1 VARQSALEVG
11 TGAVV
16 LVVAAGFLAYAVAYS
31 GTAPVSGY
39 PLHARFNSVAG
50 LPVGSDVRLAG
61 VKVGRVIAERIDPDT
76 YLADVTFTVASGIQ
90 IPKDSSAAV
99 VSEGLLGGDYLSLA
113 PGGDT
118 AMLPPN
124 GRVMVTQSAV
134 NLETLL
140 GKFIF
145 SISSAASTQGK
156 AEPGAPG
163 APAGGGSKP

>member
-1 VARQSALEVG
+1 MARRGAAEVV

-16 LVVAAGFLAYAVAYS
+16 LAVAAGFLVFAVAHS
-31 GTAPVSGY
+31 GTAPSGGY
-39 PLHARFNSVAG
+39 PLHAEFNSVAG

-61 VKVGRVIAERIDPDT
+61 VKIGRVVAETINPET
-76 YLADVTFTVASGIQ
+76 YLAQVTFTVANAIR

-99 VSEGLLGGDYLSLA
+99 VSEGLLGGNYLELQ
-113 PGGDT
+113 PGGDI

-124 GRVMVTQSAV
+124 GRITVTQSPV

-145 SISSAASTQGK
+145 SMTNAASTAAKGV
-156 AEPGAPG
+156 PS
-163 APAGGGSKP
+163 APAMSKP